1 MPRKDQIYMDTKKE
15 TLISTQPYLI
25 RAIRDWAIDN
35 DLTPQLLIDAE
46 TEGVVV
52 PSGYTQDGKI
62 LLNVH
67 QSAVDSLEL
76 GNEII
81 SFSARFASVSRAV
94 RFPVRSVL
102 AVFAKENGHGYYFRE
117 SEVVSGMEDDITSGG
132 QSEVVSISGEVKQ
145 PHLYVVK

>member
-1 MPRKDQIYMDTKKE
+1 MDTKKD
-15 TLISTQPYLI
+15 TLNSTQPYLI

-35 DLTPQLLIDAE
+35 NFTPQLLIDVD

-52 PSGYTQDGKI
+52 PAGYTQDGKI

-81 SFSARFASVSRAV
+81 SFSARFGGVSRAV

-117 SEVVSGMEDDITSGG
+117 SEVGSGMEEDVTSVGE
-132 QSEVVSISGEVKQ
+132 SEIVSKPEEVKQ

>member
-1 MPRKDQIYMDTKKE
+1 MPRKDQIHMDTKKE

-35 DLTPQLLIDAE
+35 DFTPQLLIDVE

-67 QSAVDSLEL
+67 QS
-76 GNEII
+76 
-81 SFSARFASVSRAV
+81 
-94 RFPVRSVL
+94 
-102 AVFAKENGHGYYFRE
+102 
-117 SEVVSGMEDDITSGG
+117 
-132 QSEVVSISGEVKQ
+132 KQ
-145 PHLYVVK
+145 